1 MRRIRMYQILEESV
15 MIPDDTQKLTL
26 LDMVFA
32 RHSDATAWI
41 NTLGAKDLTY
51 VIQSFYIHK

>member
-1 MRRIRMYQILEESV
+1 

-26 LDMVFA
+26 LDMAFA